1 MNHIAMATDRGGQGS
16 RIGLFTLSGV
26 PNHSN
31 HVTTST
37 NNTTYLMKLPLP
49 VIPEHI
55 CDSPDRNNDENNPHP
70 DSVSSEDVEMGKL
83 GIMPKPKQELSNGIN
98 RALRVGTRKGDS
110 KEREEE
116 SLPQY
121 LPSSRQPAT
130 NNFSCSSSSGHNI
143 EIVMTARLADLNR
156 VKSTSASTSAMANE
170 MNATMAKH
178 EVGIREYANGNGDDA
193 VSDMVSISTG
203 VMHEFEE
210 ALELVKLVSLT
221 EGLLAPSMATGGGD
235 GGGRGGGVGE
245 AHFNMGDYR
254 REGGGNGGNG
264 NGTGDNDND
273 GGVGGT
279 GTGGATMYQS
289 QLTEQVWEPDDGS
302 IVSSMTSHSRPHPQS
317 HSHPV
322 ILSLMKQTV
331 ASPLPAHL

>member
-1 MNHIAMATDRGGQGS
+1 
-16 RIGLFTLSGV
+16 
-26 PNHSN
+26 
-31 HVTTST
+31 
-37 NNTTYLMKLPLP
+37 
-49 VIPEHI
+49 
-55 CDSPDRNNDENNPHP
+55 
-70 DSVSSEDVEMGKL
+70 
-83 GIMPKPKQELSNGIN
+83 
-98 RALRVGTRKGDS
+98 
-110 KEREEE
+110 
-116 SLPQY
+116 
-121 LPSSRQPAT
+121 
-130 NNFSCSSSSGHNI
+130 
-143 EIVMTARLADLNR
+143 MTARLADLNR